1 MLILGAMTGVLVVV
15 FARTFAAARAARA
28 ELRRC
33 PVCHADALRDVRDE
47 RISEAIAQVSLQCGE
62 CSTWRRLVA
71 NHADFVWEVRAL
83 DRDRKL
89 MCDQLEQLGVPERQ
103 LVARGGGA
111 TAAGRATRARGRA
124 RATRSRRR

>member
-1 MLILGAMTGVLVVV
+1 
-15 FARTFAAARAARA
+15 
-28 ELRRC
+28 
-33 PVCHADALRDVRDE
+33 VRDE

-71 NHADFVWEVRAL
+71 NHADFVWEVKAL
-83 DRDRKL
+83 DRDRRI

-103 LVARGGGA
+103 LVARGDGS
-111 TAAGRATRARGRA
+111 TAGGRATRATGRA